1 MMEKPEFPLASGRYL
16 VTGDREVTTVLTVE
30 DDDGSWALADG
41 ATLLDVTHLPCR
53 AARYTPVDGPDA
65 GSPANATLSD
75 FPVTPGALMPAV
87 EGCKQVDYAVIFV
100 LAIAEPDESSDE
112 SNKSGGGGGGGNL

>member
-1 MMEKPEFPLASGRYL
+1 MEKPEFPLASGRYL

-87 EGCKQVDYAVIFV
+87 IFV
-100 LAIAEPDESSDE
+100 LAIAEPDESDE